1 MVLLE
6 DEEYRDLKSG
16 ADKSG
21 QLENELLALETLA
34 REAAAQ
40 AEQAKTEAKQ
50 AKAEAE
56 RLKLHTQRLEHD
68 NSILMEHYAL
78 SRHRQFGASS
88 ERTPVGQEQMLFNEA
103 EACASP
109 DTPEPEVTVSAH
121 TRTKKTRGK
130 RTIDL
135 STLRVEEIRY
145 KIEDS
150 ERACPIC
157 SAEMHLISEEVRSE
171 VKYVPGHFVH
181 VKHIREILGC
191 RPCDRNETSTPIIT
205 ASMPKPAFPKSVASP
220 SLVAYIM
227 MRKYL
232 EGLPLYRQEQQF
244 GRAGISLIRQT
255 LANWV
260 IKGGGWLEHIY
271 KALHAT
277 LLKQDIAHADETE
290 VQVLRESG
298 RAAQTK
304 SCMWLYASGRYSHPI
319 RLYEY
324 QRTHAG
330 EYPLKFLAGFSG
342 YLHVDGNGVYK
353 KLPGVRPSGCW
364 AHARRK
370 YADIIKILPPALQK
384 NGNTPAHIGRNF
396 CNKLF
401 DIERDLKDATPD
413 ERHSARQLRS
423 RKVLDEYRAWLDTM
437 VIETTKQNK
446 LGEAI
451 RYSINQWEDL
461 IRFMEDGRLEIDNNR
476 AERAIK
482 PFVMGRKAW
491 MFANTPDGAKASA
504 IAYSIVETAKEN
516 GLDPFV
522 YLTHLF
528 EQLPNIDLKDK
539 AAIEELMPWADSIQ
553 STCKAKSSPQRA
565 A

>member
-6 DEEYRDLKSG
+6 DDDYNALKTG
-16 ADKSG
+16 ADKSE
-21 QLENELLALETLA
+21 QLEKEMLALETLA
-34 REAAAQ
+34 RENAAKIARL
-40 AEQAKTEAKQ
+40 E
-50 AKAEAE
+50 AEAA
-56 RLKLHTQRLEHD
+56 RLQQN

-78 SRHRQFGASS
+78 SRHKQFGASS
-88 ERTPVGQEQMLFNEA
+88 EKTDVAQEQMLFNEA
-103 EACASP
+103 EACAAP
-109 DTPEPEVTVSAH
+109 DPVEPEVLVSAH

-130 RTIDL
+130 REIDL
-135 STLRVEEIRY
+135 STLPVEEVRY
-145 KIEDS
+145 EFKDN
-150 ERACPIC
+150 ERACPSC
-157 SAEMHLISEEVRSE
+157 SAQMHRIGEEVRSE

-205 ASMPKPAFPKSVASP
+205 ASMPKPAFPKSLASP

-244 GRAGISLIRQT
+244 KRTGIMLSRQN
-255 LANWV
+255 LSNWV
-260 IKGGGWLEHIY
+260 IAGSGWLEHIY
-271 KALHAT
+271 KALHAK
-277 LLKQDIAHADETE
+277 LLEQDIAHADETE
-290 VQVLRESG
+290 VQVLREAG
-298 RAAQTK
+298 RAAQTN
-304 SCMWLYASGRYSHPI
+304 SCMWLYASGRYSHSI

-342 YLHVDGNGVYK
+342 YLHVDGNAVYK
-353 KLPGVRPSGCW
+353 KLPGVMPSGCW

-401 DIERDLKDATPD
+401 GIERDLKDAAPD
-413 ERHSARQLRS
+413 ERHAGRQLRS
-423 RKVLDEYRAWLDTM
+423 CTVLNEYREWLDKM
-437 VIETTKQNK
+437 VIETTSQNK

-461 IRFMEDGRLEIDNNR
+461 IRFLEDGRLEIDNNR

-482 PFVMGRKAW
+482 PFVIGRKAW
-491 MFANTPDGAKASA
+491 MFANTPNGAKASA

-516 GLDPFV
+516 DLDPLK

-528 EQLPNIDLKDK
+528 EKLPNINLKDK
-539 AAIEELMPWADSIQ
+539 TAIEELMPWADSIQ
-553 STCKAKSSPQRA
+553 NECKAKSSPQRPA
-565 A
+565 